1 MTNAERIRLSIEGK
15 WRRKQVNTCLI
26 AWGAVLAGL
35 LVICL
40 FSALCTGGGLGIA
53 MEIFLILAAS
63 FSAVFIPLVLYYV
76 NRLRGLFRDCKAYE
90 LYDAVLDHPGTSWV
104 YRGAVYYTVSFVT
117 NDGEQVR
124 MDTMPLW
131 TGSVFADNPLEKY
144 NNKRIDLLYD
154 REGYRVIVLGLHNR

>member
-1 MTNAERIRLSIEGK
+1 MTNAERIRQSIEGK
-15 WRRKQVNTCLI
+15 WRRKQVKACFI
-26 AWGAVLAGL
+26 SWGAVLAGL

-40 FSALCTGGGLGIA
+40 FSALCTGGGIAIA
-53 MEIFLILAAS
+53 MEIFLILAIA
-63 FSAVFIPLVLYYV
+63 FSAVLVPFVLYYV
-76 NRLRGLFRDCKAYE
+76 SRLRGLFRNCEAYE
-90 LYDAVLDHPGTSWV
+90 LYDAVLNHLGTSWV
-104 YRGAVYYTVSFVT
+104 YRGAVYYTVSFAT

-154 REGYRVIVLGLHNR
+154 RAGERIIVLGLHK